1 MEFQDRASP
10 FSFCWGLCGLQVA
23 SQWQEQFQN
32 RPYGKTETRNR
43 GGDFLRNNLQVPISS
58 FPVLPMGPIL
68 HNFQSPNTWA
78 LGELIPYPTTT
89 MREPQKRIRHFC
101 GVDCIKKINDNK
113 CLGGCGEKYLLPTV
127 EGSSYYGSVCGRLSK
142 KLKIELSYKPVM
154 TLLHTPSTDYTSY
167 YRDTAHPCFVVAQFI
182 RARK

>member
-1 MEFQDRASP
+1 
-10 FSFCWGLCGLQVA
+10 VA

-101 GVDCIKKINDNK
+101 GVDCIKKTNDNRFRSYDMIQVCRSK
-113 CLGGCGEKYLLPTV
+113 NNHAKTWTRQGQSQHWKWPLCFLSADQQETADVEPSNLSVIREHPFLRHSSALPRCPSILLD
-127 EGSSYYGSVCGRLSK
+127 R
-142 KLKIELSYKPVM
+142 
-154 TLLHTPSTDYTSY
+154 
-167 YRDTAHPCFVVAQFI
+167 
-182 RARK
+182 